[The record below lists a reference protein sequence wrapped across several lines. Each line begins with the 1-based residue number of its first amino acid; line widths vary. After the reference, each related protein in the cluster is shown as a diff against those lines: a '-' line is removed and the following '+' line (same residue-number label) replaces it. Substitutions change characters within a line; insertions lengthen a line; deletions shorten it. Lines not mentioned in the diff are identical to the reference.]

1 MFFLQFDQWENAVK
15 FVAILTE
22 NVLAVSNAAYKDRPF
37 RTWLVTMIHVEK
49 LWHYWT
55 KFSQKTHP
63 CRLIL
68 NSSDLWG
75 YLGPLESLIVKLT
88 SITLFMYIL

>member
-1 MFFLQFDQWENAVK
+1 MFFLQFDQWENALK

-22 NVLAVSNAAYKDRPF
+22 NVLAASNAVYDDRPF

-55 KFSQKTHP
+55 KVSQKTL

-68 NSSDLWG
+68 NSNDLWG
-75 YLGPLESLIVKLT
+75 YLGSLESLIVKLT
-88 SITLFMYIL
+88 SITLFMYKL

>member
-1 MFFLQFDQWENAVK
+1 MFFIQFDQWENAVK

-22 NVLAVSNAAYKDRPF
+22 NVLAASNAAYDDRPF

-68 NSSDLWG
+68 NSTDLWG
-75 YLGPLESLIVKLT
+75 YLGSLESLIVKLT
-88 SITLFMYIL
+88 AITLFMYIL